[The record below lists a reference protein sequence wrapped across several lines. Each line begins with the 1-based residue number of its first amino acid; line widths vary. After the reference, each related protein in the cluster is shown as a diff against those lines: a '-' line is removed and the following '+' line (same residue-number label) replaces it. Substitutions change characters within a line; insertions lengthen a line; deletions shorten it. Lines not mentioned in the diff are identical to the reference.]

1 VTEIISVR
9 SAADMHQAVMA
20 RASAHDVVIMAA
32 AVADYTLEAA
42 PQKIAKSDGPL
53 VLTLSRTRDILAD
66 LGATPG
72 RHERRPILVGFAAET
87 HDVIE
92 HARAKLQ
99 RKKIDLIVAN
109 DVSRA
114 DAGFEVDANAVTI
127 VSATGAIDV
136 PLQSKAQVAARILD
150 AVEPLLAT
158 LPAAV
163 RL

>member
-1 VTEIISVR
+1 
-9 SAADMHQAVMA
+9 
-20 RASAHDVVIMAA
+20 
-32 AVADYTLEAA
+32 VADYTLESA

-66 LGATPG
+66 LGATSG
-72 RHERRPILVGFAAET
+72 RKEGRPILVGFAAET

-109 DVSRA
+109 DVSRT

-127 VSATGAIDV
+127 VSATEAINV
-136 PLQSKAQVAARILD
+136 PLQSKAQIAARILD
-150 AVEPLLAT
+150 AVEPWVAK
-158 LPAAV
+158 LPAVV